1 MMTQIRDGLWHVDC
15 QTLDKP
21 NVYIIDD
28 GDVTLVDAGW
38 PGDEPTVREGLHT
51 AGVQPAEIDRVLLTH
66 YDPDHIGTLSRLT
79 PELDAPIY
87 IHKMEAPYIAGDQ
100 LPPWTS
106 RHGLNAV
113 LRLYTR
119 YTTLPNLPV
128 CPIEDGDTLGGFQ
141 AYHTPGHTIGHMAY
155 IHDELSAGLLGD
167 LVYEWSGH
175 LRASGFVTS
184 YDTGRVT
191 ESISSLLSRTDDFR
205 YVCPGHGCPLSGGHA
220 LLSSLIG

>member
-1 MMTQIRDGLWHVDC
+1 MTTQIRDGLWHVDC

-38 PGDEPTVREGLHT
+38 TGDEPTVREGLHT
-51 AGVQPAEIDRVLLTH
+51 AGFQPAEIDRVLLTH

-106 RHGLNAV
+106 RHGLK
-113 LRLYTR
+113 LFFG
-119 YTTLPNLPV
+119 
-128 CPIEDGDTLGGFQ
+128 C
-141 AYHTPGHTIGHMAY
+141 
-155 IHDELSAGLLGD
+155 IHNISLS
-167 LVYEWSGH
+167 
-175 LRASGFVTS
+175 R
-184 YDTGRVT
+184 
-191 ESISSLLSRTDDFR
+191 ISPSPLSRTVIHLVGFKHITR
-205 YVCPGHGCPLSGGHA
+205 RGIRSATWPIFTM
-220 LLSSLIG
+220 SSLPDC